1 MKTLVVFDSTF
12 GNTKKIAETI
22 SDEPGKDSKAL
33 TVSDFNI
40 WELEE
45 I

>member
-1 MKTLVVFDSTF
+1 MMRALVIFDSTF

-22 SDEPGKDSKAL
+22 SNELGKDSKCCQFL
-33 TVSDFNI
+33 I
-40 WELEE
+40 L